1 MKKFIILLFF
11 LMLNAYGLAAVPV
24 ALLPFEGDDKSVS
37 DIESRVKQLLGK
49 TSGISVIADKN
60 MDEIMKVQQKAQ
72 VMGSSV
78 HDISK
83 LKVAEFL
90 VTGSMSSGRLNLKAV
105 DVNEGT
111 EVYNQTFDVSG
122 ESGKRQLAKAVKE
135 MGDKILFH
143 SSSKNADVPSE
154 AKPYMDIINRLVASL
169 GSGDEA
175 SYRYMAIYLNGAYIH
190 PDPENKKSV
199 ESAKLVLKVMRQELI
214 RSKIYYISMKSESF
228 WMYIDIIA
236 EKTAKK
242 TKYRFGIL
250 ELDDGSL
257 GVANYNE
264 VK

>member
-1 MKKFIILLFF
+1 MKKFIVLIVF
-11 LMLNAYGLAAVPV
+11 LTLKAYSFAAVPV
-24 ALLPFEGDDKSVS
+24 ALIPFEGEGASVS
-37 DIESRVKQLLGK
+37 EIESKVKEFLGK
-49 TSGISVIADKN
+49 TGGISVVADKN

-72 VMGSSV
+72 VMGSSS

-90 VTGSMSSGRLNLKAV
+90 VSGSISSGKLNLKAV

-122 ESGKRQLAKAVKE
+122 ESGKRLLVKAVKE

-143 SSSKNADVPSE
+143 SSSKNADLPSE
-154 AKPYMDIINRLVASL
+154 AKPYMEIINKLVASL

-175 SYRYMAIYLNGAYIH
+175 SYRYIAIYSKGAYNH
-190 PDPENKKSV
+190 PDPENQKAI
-199 ESAKLVLKVMRQELI
+199 ESAKLLLKVMRQDFL
-214 RSKIYYISMKSESF
+214 RSKVYYISMKSESF
-228 WMYIDIIA
+228 WMYIDVIA

-264 VK
+264 AK